1 MRGAIEFE
9 YDVARDV
16 VIATP
21 HWRIETEDDVRA
33 WYAQYEAYFEP
44 LVRRVDVV
52 FVLDHFDLRPALGVL
67 WGEYRARMQQCNTRY
82 SIRVHPSLGVK
93 LYVRTSGNRHG
104 AMTDEA
110 PDLESAYARLE
121 ELRSRGGSGA

>member
-44 LVRRVDVV
+44 LGRRVDVV
-52 FVLDHFDLRPALGVL
+52 FVLDHFDLRP
-67 WGEYRARMQQCNTRY
+67 R
-82 SIRVHPSLGVK
+82 
-93 LYVRTSGNRHG
+93 
-104 AMTDEA
+104 
-110 PDLESAYARLE
+110 SAC
-121 ELRSRGGSGA
+121 SGASTGRGCSSAIRATRSACIRASA

>member
-1 MRGAIEFE
+1 MRGTIDFE
-9 YDVARDV
+9 CDAARDV
-16 VIATP
+16 VLATP
-21 HWRIETEDDVRA
+21 RWRIETEDDVRE

-44 LVRRVDVV
+44 LGRRVDVI
-52 FVLDHFDLRPALGVL
+52 FVLDHFELRPALGVL
-67 WGEYRARMQQCNTRY
+67 CGEYRARMQQRYTRN

-110 PDLESAYARLE
+110 PDLESAYALLE
-121 ELRSRGGSGA
+121 ELRRRGGSGA